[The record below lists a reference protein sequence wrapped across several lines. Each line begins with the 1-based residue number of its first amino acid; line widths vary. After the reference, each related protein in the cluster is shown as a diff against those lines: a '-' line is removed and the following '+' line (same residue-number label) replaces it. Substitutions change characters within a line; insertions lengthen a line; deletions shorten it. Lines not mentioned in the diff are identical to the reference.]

1 MTETKKMIWK
11 GSNKSVLKQN
21 NVYNVT
27 IENNKIT
34 KAELDDITVTVLEN
48 DQIISSDKWIEFT
61 DITKFETI
69 IENEGKKYFLYN

>member
-11 GSNKSVLKQN
+11 GNNKSVLKQN

-27 IENNKIT
+27 IENNKVT
-34 KAELDDITVTVLEN
+34 KAELHGITVTVLGN